1 MTLSSTLCSCWPL
14 ASSSS
19 VYELVRCIGSSYSP
33 RAAARLGCSSEIVKT
48 SGAERRS
55 PRPKCMGANSYCLR
69 ASAAK
74 LRADERG
81 RQIQAL
87 TKPLLSF
94 GMAHERRPS
103 FSGMAGPR
111 PKSRGWRPLSRSM
124 VRASSPAVK
133 SGDQAALAALRLP
146 PAQRTVEEHAAVRRW
161 SERSVRLPGGT
172 THEELSTVM
181 TLEEHPPHSLLFRQ
195 GTPGAAPSFE
205 ELPQGHRRATQGH
218 ARPRTLAPVG
228 RQKPPATQDRPTALH
243 RACQRRR
250 AVASYVT
257 ATRGGTVTA
266 FTRG

>member
-1 MTLSSTLCSCWPL
+1 
-14 ASSSS
+14 
-19 VYELVRCIGSSYSP
+19 
-33 RAAARLGCSSEIVKT
+33 
-48 SGAERRS
+48 
-55 PRPKCMGANSYCLR
+55 
-69 ASAAK
+69 
-74 LRADERG
+74 
-81 RQIQAL
+81 
-87 TKPLLSF
+87 
-94 GMAHERRPS
+94 MAHERRPS

-205 ELPQGHRRATQGH
+205 ELPQGHRRATHGH
-218 ARPRTLAPVG
+218 ARSHLSAVRS
-228 RQKPPATQDRPTALH
+228 RQQRRTALL
-243 RACQRRR
+243 RCTAP
-250 AVASYVT
+250 ASAGALWRHT
-257 ATRGGTVTA
+257 
-266 FTRG
+266 

>member
-1 MTLSSTLCSCWPL
+1 
-14 ASSSS
+14 
-19 VYELVRCIGSSYSP
+19 
-33 RAAARLGCSSEIVKT
+33 
-48 SGAERRS
+48 
-55 PRPKCMGANSYCLR
+55 
-69 ASAAK
+69 
-74 LRADERG
+74 
-81 RQIQAL
+81 
-87 TKPLLSF
+87 
-94 GMAHERRPS
+94 MAHERRPS
-103 FSGMAGPR
+103 FSGMAAPR

-195 GTPGAAPSFE
+195 GTPGAEPSFE
-205 ELPQGHRRATQGH
+205 ELPQGHRRATHGH

-250 AVASYVT
+250 AVSSYVT
-257 ATRGGTVTA
+257 ATRGTVTA